1 MMMRRTLLV
10 LLYVGLLS
18 WNGFGQDSVDK
29 IRKEREKALREID
42 YSNKLLNETIGKTKE
57 SLNEINI
64 INHKLKKR
72 RDYLNGLELE
82 VNVLSEIIDENSIT
96 VNEVKKEISRLQ
108 DIYASI
114 IVSLYK
120 KRSNNYYI
128 MYFLASE
135 NINQLYKRIR
145 FIRIYNNY
153 LKNQTARLAEME
165 DELITKNE
173 ELNKLVLEKNS
184 LMGRTR
190 LESAVIAQEVERKRR
205 IVQDLKK
212 KENEIKNEIREKEK
226 TARKLENELK
236 KIIAEERARIKK
248 TNAKENYTPEE
259 RIISSDFEKNKGRLP
274 WPTQQGIITGQYG
287 EHDHPDYKSVKIRN
301 DGVYIATTSGELAR
315 TIFKGV
321 VSRVFAI
328 PGENY
333 TVIIKHGNYYT
344 LYHNLVNVRVKAG
357 QNVEIKEILG
367 NVFTNVKTKE
377 TTLYFQ
383 VWKETERSDP
393 ELWLVH

>member
-1 MMMRRTLLV
+1 MMRRTLLV

>member
-1 MMMRRTLLV
+1 M

-82 VNVLSEIIDENSIT
+82 VYVLSEIIDENSIT

-145 FIRIYNNY
+145 LIRIYNNY

>member
-1 MMMRRTLLV
+1 MMRRSLLMV
-10 LLYVGLLS
+10 LFIGCLS
-18 WNGFGQDSVDK
+18 WSVYGQDSVDK
-29 IRKEREKALREID
+29 IRQEREKALREIE

-82 VNVLSEIIDENSIT
+82 VNVLSSIVDENTLS
-96 VNEVKKEISRLQ
+96 VNQIKQEIKRLQ

-114 IVSLYK
+114 VVSLYK
-120 KRSNNYYI
+120 KKSNNYYI

-135 NINQLYKRIR
+135 NMNQLYKRIR

-153 LKNQTARLAEME
+153 LKNQAARLADMKN
-165 DELITKNE
+165 ELVIKNE
-173 ELNKLVLEKNS
+173 ELNKLVLEKS
-184 LMGRTR
+184 SVMGKTR
-190 LESAVIAQEVERKRR
+190 QESAVIAQEVEKKKR

-212 KENEIKNEIREKEK
+212 KENEIKREIREKEQ

-236 KIIAEERARIKK
+236 KIIAEERARLKK
-248 TNAKENYTPEE
+248 SNAKENYTPEE

-301 DGVYIATTSGELAR
+301 DGVYIATASGEFAR
-315 TIFKGV
+315 AIFKGV

-333 TVIIKHGNYYT
+333 TVIIKHGTYYT

-357 QNVEIKEILG
+357 QTVEIKEVLG
-367 NVFTNVKTKE
+367 NVFTNNNTKE

>member
-1 MMMRRTLLV
+1 M